1 MTAQSK
7 SQQILAGL
15 AMAGQVAMTTPLP
28 TSAKQEYQVLDEKSR
43 KVALEISEQEHQE
56 IIAKL
61 SSYVNSPAG
70 HLERETEL
78 YLEQQLSEIL
88 GFKVR
93 SELEGK
99 RLNHSIGIMGS
110 EQHLIRFPGDELR
123 DHDAYIE
130 AGIAPNRGAFGWFTE
145 NGQLTEKAILREK
158 YYFAAQLM
166 YLPEWNEKHPDLK
179 PWYKFRKMIVI
190 NPAEQVAVV
199 GVIGDAGPAMWVK
212 KQFGGSPEVIREG
225 KIWSPNSKGKV
236 MILFVDDENDE
247 IPLGPISLDFKTVLT
262 HSKGDSQT
270 NI

>member
-1 MTAQSK
+1 MTARDT
-7 SQQILAGL
+7 SQQILAGI
-15 AMAGQVAMTTPLP
+15 AMAGQVAMTSPAISNVP
-28 TSAKQEYQVLDEKSR
+28 SNQVLDEKSR
-43 KVALEISEQEHQE
+43 QIALNISEQEHQE
-56 IIAKL
+56 VIAKL

-93 SELEGK
+93 TELEGH
-99 RLNHSIGIMGS
+99 RLNHSIGVMGA
-110 EQHLIRFPGDELR
+110 EQHLLRFPGDQLSE
-123 DHDAYIE
+123 HDAFQE

-145 NGQLTEKAILREK
+145 NGQLTKEAILREK
-158 YYFAAQLM
+158 YYFAVQLM
-166 YLPEWNEKHPDLK
+166 YLPEWNQNNQELK

-199 GVIGDAGPAMWVK
+199 AVVADAGPAMWVK

-236 MILFVDDENDE
+236 MLLFVDDSEDQ
-247 IPLGPISLDFKTVLT
+247 IPLGPISLDFQTILART
-262 HSKGDSQT
+262 QNEASQT
-270 NI
+270 II